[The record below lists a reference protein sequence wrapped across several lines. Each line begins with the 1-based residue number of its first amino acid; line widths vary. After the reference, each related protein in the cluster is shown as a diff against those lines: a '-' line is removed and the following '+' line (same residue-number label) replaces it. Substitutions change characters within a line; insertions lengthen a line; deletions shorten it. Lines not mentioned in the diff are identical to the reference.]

1 MQTVLTPVIAVAP
14 TLAPLASS
22 VPLPPLPPA
31 AWRAPAAR
39 SNAGGQLLGAILVDA
54 GKLTVE
60 DTERVMRLKQTQAMR
75 FGAAAIAL
83 GLLKQGDIEHALAR
97 QFDFPYLIEGESLV
111 SKELVAAYAPFSP
124 QVEALRGLRS
134 QLMLRWFAANP
145 RRRALAIVSP
155 GRGEGRSYMA
165 ANLAIVFSQ
174 LGERTLLIDANLRQ
188 PRQHSLFGLDNE
200 HGLSAILAG
209 HGALSHPQRVP
220 QLANLA
226 VLTAG
231 ATPPNPQELLGRTS
245 FAHMLEHFGQDHD
258 VILIDTPAGSEY
270 ADAQGLACQAG
281 GALLVT
287 RRHHSNLKNA
297 GQLCENL
304 RELGVQLVG
313 SVFGQF

>member
-1 MQTVLTPVIAVAP
+1 MMQTVLPPVIPVAP
-14 TLAPLASS
+14 TL
-22 VPLPPLPPA
+22 VPMEP
-31 AWRAPAAR
+31 WAPAAPR
-39 SNAGGQLLGAILVDA
+39 SPAARRSGGGQLLGAILVDA
-54 GKLTVE
+54 GKLTVD
-60 DTERVMRLKQTQAMR
+60 DTERVMRLQQTQPMR

-83 GLLKQGDIEHALAR
+83 GLLTQGDIEHALAR

-111 SKELVAAYAPFSP
+111 AKELVAAYAPFSP

-134 QLMLRWFAANP
+134 ELMLRWFAAP
-145 RRRALAIVSP
+145 TRRRALAIISP

-165 ANLAIVFSQ
+165 ANLAIMFSQ

-188 PRQHSLFGLDNE
+188 PRQHRLFGLDNR

-231 ATPPNPQELLGRTS
+231 ATPPNPQELLGRSS
-245 FAHMLEHFGQDHD
+245 FAKLLEHFGQEYD

-270 ADAQGLACQAG
+270 ADAQGLACLAG

-287 RRHHSNLKNA
+287 QRHHSNLKNV
-297 GQLCENL
+297 GKLCDNL